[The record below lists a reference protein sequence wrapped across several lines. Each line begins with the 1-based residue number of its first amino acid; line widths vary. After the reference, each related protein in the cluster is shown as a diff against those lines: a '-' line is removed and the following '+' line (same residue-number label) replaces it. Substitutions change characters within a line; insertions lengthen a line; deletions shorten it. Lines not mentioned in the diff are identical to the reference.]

1 MCHTVGYWLPVVRYH
16 NATSTLIPTDIS
28 TDISSATTP
37 KPKIELAV
45 RHCIFSLLYKFSYQ
59 CWCCCL
65 NCCSLR
71 SWNQLMIN
79 KMHHISVAFD
89 DWDGIYIPF
98 AETHIFVAKCKSAHH
113 DVAWNMNGLF
123 FYVQQTI
130 ILTFSHN
137 ESGWWLKASKR
148 TKEVTKVLFFFLLK
162 IMHFFF
168 NLEGTSYQDSEFWG
182 WHSLKN
188 KIKNAF
194 EEILKCE
201 S

>member
-123 FYVQQTI
+123 FLCATNNYLNFFTQWKWMVTQS
-130 ILTFSHN
+130 FKKN
-137 ESGWWLKASKR
+137 KR
-148 TKEVTKVLFFFLLK
+148 SNKSAFFLFIENHAFFF
-162 IMHFFF
+162 
-168 NLEGTSYQDSEFWG
+168 
-182 WHSLKN
+182 
-188 KIKNAF
+188 
-194 EEILKCE
+194 
-201 S
+201 